1 MLIMTTP
8 LAYNPIM
15 VFVETSVFTRQ
26 ITSLLTDD
34 GYRDLQQMLL
44 EDPACGNVIPGG
56 GGIRKVRYA
65 RPGTGKSGGLR
76 VIYYWITDDDQLL
89 MLLAYPKSVRDDLT
103 QTELAQLRALV
114 KDL

>member
-1 MLIMTTP
+1 
-8 LAYNPIM
+8 M

-103 QTELAQLRALV
+103 QAELAQLRALV

>member
-1 MLIMTTP
+1 
-8 LAYNPIM
+8 M

-76 VIYYWITDDDQLL
+76 VIYY
-89 MLLAYPKSVRDDLT
+89 
-103 QTELAQLRALV
+103 
-114 KDL
+114 